1 MTSLAAARAAM
12 QQAKRDNAEFFAPER
27 AAWSDGVERQFKVVD
42 PNRESSAGPLK
53 LNLDPIPAS
62 LRLIKFHPDSP
73 LPPAGASV
81 TTSKGF
87 VVLGVYT
94 DQGNLFGTRVG
105 VGRLIDERAYPQVGL
120 IGTEG
125 FRLRVEALDTPALT
139 TDANGL
145 SAVANNSHRG
155 FTPPGVQ
162 LQVGAIIITAEG
174 DQYQVVPPV
183 QRDILGDTLGLSWRG
198 RDMLTEPLP
207 LPSESDPTPDLPS
220 GTAHPKPSKDPWWDE
235 GYEP

>member
-94 DQGNLFGTRVG
+94 DRGNLFGTRVG

-125 FRLRVEALDTPALT
+125 FRLRVEALDTPAVSADT
-139 TDANGL
+139 GSL

-162 LQVGAIIITAEG
+162 LQVGIIIITAEG

-183 QRDILGDTLGLSWRG
+183 QRDILGDTLGLSWQG
-198 RDMLTEPLP
+198 KNPLP
-207 LPSESDPTPDLPS
+207 APLPPPSSSDPTPDTSAPAAPS
-220 GTAHPKPSKDPWWDE
+220 TPTGYDPWWDE
-235 GYEP
+235 RP